1 MRFSIALLAA
11 VLVAGCVSNGPR
23 ILGHRGTRGE
33 YQENC
38 AEAMTLALKRG
49 ITGFET
55 DIRMTKDGHLVIMH
69 DADVARVSDGKG
81 IVEELTLA
89 EGHFGLEGMHQRAR
103 RIGANL
109 RFERRGSGMV
119 LILEKRP

>member
-1 MRFSIALLAA
+1 MEKAFNLFAVGLAA
-11 VLVAGCVSNGPR
+11 ALAGCVSCGPR

-38 AEAMTLALKRG
+38 AEALTLALGRD

-81 IVEELTLA
+81 VVEELTLA
-89 EGHFGLEGMHQRAR
+89 ELKKFR
-103 RIGANL
+103 R
-109 RFERRGSGMV
+109 
-119 LILEKRP
+119 